1 MMKLE
6 ITIAKW
12 VKDPLLGDIKFYA
25 EFVLEGNRM
34 SLVHF
39 GIDEEADNVYVCAKG
54 LNAQSVRSYLAQ
66 CWKDLDE
73 LIGLSL
79 KNLKREDLQGGGK

>member
-25 EFVLEGNRM
+25 EFVLEETECLWFI
-34 SLVHF
+34 LV
-39 GIDEEADNVYVCAKG
+39 
-54 LNAQSVRSYLAQ
+54 
-66 CWKDLDE
+66 
-73 LIGLSL
+73 
-79 KNLKREDLQGGGK
+79 